1 MNPPEFV
8 IALVII
14 VGILSIV
21 RGRMGLPPMNPRWR
35 DRRRGFLDDQAQ
47 ERPNAEAARLTEE
60 VRQLKERIQVLE
72 RITVDKENSLA
83 RQIDELRDRP

>member
-1 MNPPEFV
+1 MNAPEF
-8 IALVII
+8 ILAII
-14 VGILSIV
+14 VITGIFSII
-21 RGRMGLPPMNPRWR
+21 RARMGLQTMHSRWR
-35 DRRRGFLDDQAQ
+35 DRRNGFVDDQS

-83 RQIDELRDRP
+83 RQIDELRDR

>member
-1 MNPPEFV
+1 MKGPEFI

-14 VGILSIV
+14 IGIFSLIKA
-21 RGRMGLPPMNPRWR
+21 RMGVVGRHER
-35 DRRRGFLDDQAQ
+35 I
-47 ERPNAEAARLTEE
+47 ERPPQEDGVEAARLRDE

-83 RQIDELRDRP
+83 REIDDLRDR